1 MGSITLEVMD
11 VGPLIRTWRQRRRLS
26 QLELALD
33 AGVSTRHLSFVETGR
48 ARPSERMVIHLAE
61 QLEVPLRERN
71 QLLLAAGYAPAYPRR
86 GLDEP
91 ELEPVRGALERV
103 LEGHQPFPALV
114 VDRQWEMVAANRAVG
129 LLLEG
134 VAPHLLEPPVNAL
147 RVTLHPEGMAPRI
160 RNLGEWRAQLLVHLA
175 HDAQASGDPA
185 LAALHDEL
193 RGYPGPDVPVRAHDV
208 FIPLQLGDLSFLS
221 TRTTFGTAVD
231 VTVSELAIEA
241 FFPADG
247 ATAAALQSKS

>member
-1 MGSITLEVMD
+1 M
-11 VGPLIRTWRQRRRLS
+11 
-26 QLELALD
+26 
-33 AGVSTRHLSFVETGR
+33 
-48 ARPSERMVIHLAE
+48 RPSIRGAGWLGARWGGRTRLRGAGGLAP
-61 QLEVPLRERN
+61 V
-71 QLLLAAGYAPAYPRR
+71 YPRG

-103 LEGHQPFPALV
+103 LEGHEPFPALV
-114 VDRQWEMVAANRAVG
+114 VDRQWEMVAANRAAG

-134 VAPHLLEPPVNAL
+134 VAAHLLEPPVNAL

-160 RNLGEWRAQLLVHLA
+160 RNLGEWRAQLLAHLA

-185 LAALHDEL
+185 LAALHEEL
-193 RGYPGPDVPVRAHDV
+193 KGYPGPDEPVRAHDV
-208 FIPLQLGDLSFLS
+208 FIPLQLDDLSFLS